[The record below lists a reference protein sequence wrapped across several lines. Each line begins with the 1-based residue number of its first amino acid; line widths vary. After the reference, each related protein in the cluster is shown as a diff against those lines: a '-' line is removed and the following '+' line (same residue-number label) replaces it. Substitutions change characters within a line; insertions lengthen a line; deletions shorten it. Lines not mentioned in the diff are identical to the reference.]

1 MGEQLITKGER
12 PMETPVAQAQLI
24 LASGSPRRRELLAYL
39 GIPFAVVPSN
49 VEERAEGTG
58 LRQVA
63 MLARLKGSDIASAY
77 PAYPVLSADTLVCL
91 DDQVLGK
98 PTDEADAR
106 RMLARLSGQWHSV
119 HTGVCLRTPDGAM
132 LERVETT
139 RVKFCQMSIQEID
152 RYVRTGEP
160 MDKAGAYAM
169 QGIGAMFV
177 ERIEGSP
184 SNVIGLPLCA
194 VSALLTAA
202 GLTAQDSLLNPETPA
217 GFHPT

>member
-1 MGEQLITKGER
+1 
-12 PMETPVAQAQLI
+12 MEKPVSQARLI

-39 GIPFAVVPSN
+39 GFPFAVVPSN
-49 VEERAEGTG
+49 AEEIAEGPG
-58 LRQVA
+58 LMQVA
-63 MLARLKGSDIASAY
+63 ALARLKGADIAALY
-77 PAYPVLSADTLVCL
+77 PALPVLSADTLVCL

-98 PTDEADAR
+98 PQNAEDAK
-106 RMLARLSGQWHSV
+106 RMLASLSGRWHSV
-119 HTGVCLRTPDGAM
+119 HTGICLRTPDGAM

-139 RVKFCQMSIQEID
+139 RVKFCALQPAEID
-152 RYVRTGEP
+152 RYVLTGEP

-194 VSALLTAA
+194 VSALLN
-202 GLTAQDSLLNPETPA
+202 SA
-217 GFHPT
+217 GFSLTGGPPACESPAAPSPT

>member
-1 MGEQLITKGER
+1 
-12 PMETPVAQAQLI
+12 METPVTQAQLI

-39 GIPFAVVPSN
+39 GIPFAVVPSA
-49 VEERAEGTG
+49 VDEHAEGTG

-63 MLARLKGSDIASAY
+63 MLARLKGTDVASAY
-77 PAYPVLSADTLVCL
+77 PTLPVLSADTLVCL

-98 PTDEADAR
+98 PTDEADAM
-106 RMLARLSGQWHSV
+106 RMLMRLSGQWHSV
-119 HTGVCLRTPDGAM
+119 HTGVCLRTPGGAM

-139 RVKFCQMSIQEID
+139 RVKFCQISAQEID

-160 MDKAGAYAM
+160 MDKAGSYAM

-202 GLTAQDSLLNPETPA
+202 GLIAPDSPLDLQAPA
-217 GFHPT
+217 SFHPT